1 MGHYNQSIAGT
12 IVLLSALASACC
24 TSVQAQEPTPG
35 RPSEQS
41 PAAVESGRERDE
53 YQPPVVGAPDSTA
66 GGATRGKK
74 ETPESAGPT
83 RPMGTPIGGEP

>member
-1 MGHYNQSIAGT
+1 MRHYNHSIAGT
-12 IVLLSALASACC
+12 IALLCALASACC

-66 GGATRGKK
+66 GGATRGKR
-74 ETPESAGPT
+74 ETPEPAALTP
-83 RPMGTPIGGEP
+83 PMITPIGGEQ